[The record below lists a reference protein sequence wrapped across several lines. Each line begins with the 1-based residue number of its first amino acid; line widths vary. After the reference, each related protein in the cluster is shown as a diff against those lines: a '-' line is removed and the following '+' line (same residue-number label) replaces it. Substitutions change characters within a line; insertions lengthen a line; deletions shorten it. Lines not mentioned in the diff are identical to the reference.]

1 MGGIVVKE
9 QLKQA
14 EEKMKKTISALVSE
28 YGSIRA
34 GSANASLL
42 SKISVEYYGQPTNL
56 RDMATISTPDPR
68 TLYITPFDPS
78 AMKEIEKAIL
88 ASDLGIN
95 PQNDG
100 KGVRLVIPPLTEERR
115 IELGKQVSK
124 KAEEAKVA
132 IRSIRRDTIEK
143 FKAMKKKSE
152 ITEDDLKSA
161 EKDTQNIHD
170 KYIKEIDKICAAKG
184 KEIKEV

>member
-1 MGGIVVKE
+1 MKE
-9 QLKQA
+9 QLRQA

-28 YGSIRA
+28 YGTIRA

-42 SKISVEYYGQPTNL
+42 SKVSVEYYGQPTPL

-100 KGVRLVIPPLTEERR
+100 KGIRLVVPPLTQERR

-124 KAEEAKVA
+124 KAEDAKVA

-152 ITEDDLKSA
+152 ITEDDLKGA

-170 KYIKEIDKICAAKG
+170 KYIKEIDKICDAKE